1 MIWHF
6 IDSGFDAGANNMSID
21 LKLTEKVKSDEA
33 FFRLYR
39 WKPYCISLGANQSFD
54 DINLEKTK
62 SDGIDVVKRPTGG
75 RAILHA
81 EEITYSVALPLSVG
95 LTPKEIYSKISNA
108 LVKGLIIYSPD
119 ISKHISLE
127 KNQPHFPS
135 LLKQDSGSLCFAS
148 SAKSEVKFD
157 AKKIIG
163 SAQRKMQT
171 VILQHGSIL
180 VGTFHRKL
188 PEYLNADQG
197 TIEKLKLEL
206 SEKTIELETILKNK
220 VDYHAL
226 SKCLKRGFEKEWKIN
241 L

>member
-1 MIWHF
+1 VIWRF
-6 IDSGFDAGANNMSID
+6 IDSGFDTGANNMSID
-21 LKLTEKVKSDEA
+21 LKLAENAKSNKA

-39 WKPYCISLGANQSFD
+39 WEPYCISLGANQSFD
-54 DINLEKTK
+54 DINIEKAK
-62 SDGIDVVKRPTGG
+62 ADNIDVVKRPTGG

-95 LTPKEIYSKISNA
+95 FSQKEIYEKISNA
-108 LVKGLIIYSPD
+108 LVKGLILYAPE
-119 ISKHISLE
+119 ISEHIALE
-127 KNQPHFPS
+127 NEQPHFPS
-135 LLKQDSGSLCFAS
+135 LLKKDSGSLCFAS

-163 SAQRKMQT
+163 SAQRKMQN

-188 PEYLNADQG
+188 PEYLNVE
-197 TIEKLKLEL
+197 TNLIEKLKIEL
-206 SEKTIELETILKNK
+206 AKKTIELETILKMK
-220 VDYHAL
+220 VDYREL
-226 SKCLKRGFEKEWKIN
+226 SECLKKGFKDEW